1 MHTICYNDAIQ
12 WYHLLQMQ
20 IDVHLDLVFQLF
32 QSQFCANPNDEDS
45 VFQKL
50 LKTCP
55 KALEVR
61 GHFSFA
67 TVLCED
73 LIQGFLDFKNNVRR
87 GLEDRVPLIPLFPI
101 VQVVHV
107 SKDLFDGCLMD
118 DDSGQRVI
126 LDFAPFSSSNSSKA
140 CELSVIKQIFSKGGS
155 IDI

>member
-1 MHTICYNDAIQ
+1 
-12 WYHLLQMQ
+12 MQ
-20 IDVHLDLVFQLF
+20 IVHFDLVF

-61 GHFSFA
+61 GHFCFA

-87 GLEDRVPLIPLFPI
+87 GFEDRVPLIPLYPA

-126 LDFAPFSSSNSSKA
+126 LDFAPFSSSNSKA